1 MSEDSK
7 NVSDVRAP
15 DTIELI
21 ASTMTEFRQD
31 MEHFDAIGIKIAVKT
46 RFIMRLVFTTLI
58 LSSVYLVFMIMD
70 MADNMNAMTARLE
83 EMYSNFGAM
92 SHDMHAIAA
101 TVNAMEKDITGIPVI
116 ADSMYQINGEVGYM
130 TGSVSKINLS
140 ITAIDKDMTGINT
153 SMQEMTGRLYNMS
166 NSVNSM
172 RYDVNEMS
180 LPMNFGPLD
189 DFWPR

>member
-1 MSEDSK
+1 MNKDTD
-7 NVSDVRAP
+7 NVSEVKAP

-21 ASTMTEFRQD
+21 AGTMKDFRES
-31 MEHFDAIGIKIAVKT
+31 MEHFDTIGIKIAVKT

-58 LSSVYLVFMIMD
+58 LSSIYLLCMIMD

-92 SHDMHAIAA
+92 SQDMHTIAR
-101 TVNAMEKDITGIPVI
+101 TVNTMEKDISGIPVI

-140 ITAIDKDMTGINT
+140 ITAIDNDMSGINT

-172 RYDVNEMS
+172 SYDVNEMS
-180 LPMNFGPLD
+180 LPMNFGPMD